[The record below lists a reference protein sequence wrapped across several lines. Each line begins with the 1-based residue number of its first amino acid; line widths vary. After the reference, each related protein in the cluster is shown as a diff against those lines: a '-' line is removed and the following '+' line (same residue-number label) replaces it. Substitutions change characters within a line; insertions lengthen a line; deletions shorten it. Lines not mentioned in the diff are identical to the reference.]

1 MSLTKKA
8 LDAREEIFEHVG
20 SCMKLMN
27 LPQSE
32 YEDIKSEE
40 SRVDE
45 HLSAI
50 ADNAY
55 PEA

>member
-1 MSLTKKA
+1 
-8 LDAREEIFEHVG
+8 
-20 SCMKLMN
+20 MN

-32 YEDIKSEE
+32 YDHIKSEVA
-40 SRVDE
+40 RVDE